1 MMTDGRVTRVTAE
14 RFIDTMLAL
23 IVESGGSQDV
33 NLRQIARRI
42 GCAHTNCYNY
52 FASYEHLRWAAFRRA
67 LRLYGEYLVHDLDD
81 SLAPHDFLQRLV
93 TNLATYPEEN
103 QGLYRFIASD
113 PIDLEAIPE
122 DILVSVSAMK
132 TWLFAVMEVA
142 YAPDLSA
149 AAAERTANIV
159 LAYIDGETLNLI
171 NGRVVPGED
180 VKGRVVENTMLL
192 IKELGATAANGRRAG
207 EGANR
212 HVSYPVLDLTGIEGG
227 T

>member
-1 MMTDGRVTRVTAE
+1 MTDGRVTRVTAE

-149 AAAERTANIV
+149 TAAERTANIV

-180 VKGRVVENTMLL
+180 VKGRVVENAMLL

>member
-1 MMTDGRVTRVTAE
+1 MTETRTTRVTAD

-23 IVESGGSQDV
+23 IVESGGSQTV

-52 FASYEHLRWAAFRRA
+52 FSSYEHLRWAAFRRA
-67 LRLYGEYLVHDLDD
+67 LRLYGEYLVHDLDE
-81 SLAPHDFLQRLV
+81 SLAPNDFLRRLV
-93 TNLATYPEEN
+93 TNLATYPEEH

-113 PIDLEAIPE
+113 PIDLDAIPE
-122 DILVSVSAMK
+122 DILASVTAMK
-132 TWLFAVMEVA
+132 TWLFEVMEAA
-142 YAPDLSA
+142 YAPELSA

-180 VKGRVVENTMLL
+180 VKGRVVENAMHM
-192 IKELGATAANGRRAG
+192 IEWLGATATNGRRPA
-207 EGANR
+207 EGTTR
-212 HVSYPVLDLTGIEGG
+212 QGSYPALDLSGIEEV

>member
-1 MMTDGRVTRVTAE
+1 MMTERRATRITAD

-23 IVESGGSQDV
+23 IVESGGSQSV

-67 LRLYGEYLVHDLDD
+67 LRLYGEYLVHDLDE
-81 SLAPHDFLQRLV
+81 SLAPNDFLYRLV
-93 TNLATYPEEN
+93 TNLARYPEEN

-122 DILVSVSAMK
+122 DILVSVTAMK
-132 TWLFAVMEVA
+132 AWLFEVIDA
-142 YAPDLSA
+142 ACAPDLSA
-149 AAAERTANIV
+149 TAVERTANIV

-180 VKGRVVENTMLL
+180 VKGRVVENAMHM
-192 IKELGATAANGRRAG
+192 IEELGAATARGRRAVDG
-207 EGANR
+207 TTRRG
-212 HVSYPVLDLTGIEGG
+212 SYPVLDLSVIEGV

>member
-81 SLAPHDFLQRLV
+81 SLAPHDFLHKLV

-113 PIDLEAIPE
+113 PIDLETIPE
-122 DILVSVSAMK
+122 DILASVSAMK

-149 AAAERTANIV
+149 TAAERTANIV

-180 VKGRVVENTMLL
+180 VKGRVVENAMLL

-212 HVSYPVLDLTGIEGG
+212 HVSYPVLDLTGIEGA